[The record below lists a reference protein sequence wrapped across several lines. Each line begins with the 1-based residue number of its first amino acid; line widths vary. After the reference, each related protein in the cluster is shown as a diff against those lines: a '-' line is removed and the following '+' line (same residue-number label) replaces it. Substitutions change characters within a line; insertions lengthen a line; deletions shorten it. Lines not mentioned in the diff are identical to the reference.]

1 MKDKYLRDSLS
12 EYAGTPDYIK
22 KDEFI
27 RKMRKQTDEV
37 KVSTVKMILIQ
48 ARYIRIYIWIL
59 SVLIFVS
66 PLFGA
71 IRHSFV
77 TPELVTRIMPF
88 FAGFGVFEALRAKMH
103 KMDELENV
111 TLLSGKGAFF
121 ARMTAIGVVQ
131 YFVIIFISVMLSGV
145 TDVSCLYMAVQLL
158 LPYTI
163 TNTVCFILER
173 TSFGRDNV
181 WSCIAVSGIVF
192 ALRETV
198 IRMPGLLRIDRRA
211 LVFTVLVLLALQF
224 VEFNK
229 TVKTE
234 RFSWN

>member
-27 RKMRKQTDEV
+27 RKMRKRTGDV
-37 KVSTVKMILIQ
+37 KVSTMKMILTQ

-59 SVLIFVS
+59 SALMFVS

-71 IRHSFV
+71 FRHSFV
-77 TPELVTRIMPF
+77 NPELVTRLMPF

-103 KMDELENV
+103 KMDELEAV

-131 YFVIIFISVMLSGV
+131 FFVIAFISIMFSGT
-145 TDVSCLYMAVQLL
+145 TDGSCLYMAVQLL

-198 IRMPGLLRIDRRA
+198 TRMPGFLRIDRRA
-211 LVFTVLVLLALQF
+211 FVFSVPVLLAIQF

-229 TVKTE
+229 TVKME
-234 RFSWN
+234 RFTWN